1 MYAQY
6 KGVRPLDT
14 KLISKCGIF
23 CGACYVYRAFKDGGK
38 MLDATAQKLEVP
50 KEEIRCNGCLGPTQD
65 LWRDCRMCHISA
77 CLKEKGFHFCY
88 ECPAFEDSSCPK
100 YERLREGGS
109 RRGENTKKALLRIKA
124 GDADGWL
131 EEQDRKW
138 RCASCGSPIWWEQKT
153 CYHCGQSIS
162 KR

>member
-1 MYAQY
+1 MYAQD
-6 KGVRPLDT
+6 KGARPLDT
-14 KLISKCGIF
+14 KLVSKCGIF

-50 KEEIRCNGCLGPTQD
+50 KEEIRCNGCSGPTQD

-124 GDADGWL
+124 GDADG
-131 EEQDRKW
+131 
-138 RCASCGSPIWWEQKT
+138 
-153 CYHCGQSIS
+153 
-162 KR
+162 